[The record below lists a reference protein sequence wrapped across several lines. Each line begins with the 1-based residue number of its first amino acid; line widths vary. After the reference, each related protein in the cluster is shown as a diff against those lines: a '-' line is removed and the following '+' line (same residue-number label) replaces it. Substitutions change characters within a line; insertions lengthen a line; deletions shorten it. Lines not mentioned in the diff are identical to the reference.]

1 MMSGSRDANLPV
13 GDAEFPLYDYCRAIT
28 KRIRGRIREEFYMTF
43 DFERRRQKLVRQ
55 LKQKNITSFLV
66 SHCPNVTYLT
76 GFTGDSTYL
85 LVHQGKFL
93 LLSDPRYE
101 EQIQEECVGLDVSI
115 RTPDTTLLEATAA
128 EVLKAKCNLLF
139 VESNY
144 IPLYGY
150 EILRSLLPKC
160 ELVGCTGEVESL
172 REVKD
177 REEISRIE
185 RAIRMAERAFQVMRP
200 GLRAD
205 LTERQVAHQLENEIR
220 ALGGI
225 GCSFP
230 PIVGVGP
237 RAALPHG
244 TPTDVKIGSG
254 PFVLI
259 DWGAREGL
267 YISDLTRVLVT
278 SKIPPKFEKVYRLV
292 LEANEAAIR
301 TIRPGIAA
309 CEVDRAARE
318 VIEKGG
324 FGKQFGHALG
334 HGIGLQVHESPRMG
348 LEQKRPLV
356 AGMVVTVEPGIYIP
370 GWGGIRIED
379 DVLVTKEGCQ
389 VLSSLPKDL
398 DSTITECW

>member
-1 MMSGSRDANLPV
+1 
-13 GDAEFPLYDYCRAIT
+13 
-28 KRIRGRIREEFYMTF
+28 MTF
-43 DFERRRQKLVRQ
+43 DFERRRQKLVRH
-55 LKQKNITSFLV
+55 LKQNGVSSFLI
-66 SHCPNVTYLT
+66 SHSPNVTYLT

-85 LVHQGKFL
+85 WVHQGKFL

-101 EQIQEECVGLDVSI
+101 EQIQNECPGLECFI

-128 EVLKAKCNLLF
+128 QVAKAKCHELW
-139 VESNY
+139 VESHY
-144 IPLYGY
+144 MALFGY
-150 EILRSLLPKC
+150 EILKSKLPSCSLH
-160 ELVGCTGEVESL
+160 GSAGHVESL
-172 REVKD
+172 REIKD
-177 REEISRIE
+177 KEEIARIE
-185 RAIRMAERAFQVMRP
+185 RAIEMAERSFQIVRA

-205 LTERQVAHQLENEIR
+205 HSERDVAHQLENEIR

-244 TPTDVKIGSG
+244 TPTDVKIGSE

-259 DWGAREGL
+259 DWGAREGG

-292 LEANEAAIR
+292 LDANEAAIR
-301 TIRPGIAA
+301 AIRPGIAA
-309 CEVDRAARE
+309 CEVDKAGRD

-324 FGKQFGHALG
+324 FGKHFGHALG

-348 LEQKRPLV
+348 LEQRRPLLP
-356 AGMVVTVEPGIYIP
+356 GMVVTVEPGIYIP
-370 GWGGIRIED
+370 GWGGVRIED
-379 DVLVTKEGCQ
+379 DVLVTKDGCR
-389 VLSSLPKDL
+389 VLSTLPKDL
-398 DSTITECW
+398 ESMVTKCW